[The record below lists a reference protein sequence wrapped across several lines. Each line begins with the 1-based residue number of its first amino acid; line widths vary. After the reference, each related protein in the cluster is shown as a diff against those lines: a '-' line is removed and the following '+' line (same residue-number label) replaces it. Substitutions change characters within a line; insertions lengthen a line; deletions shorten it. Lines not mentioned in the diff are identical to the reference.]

1 VLASSATLFAQSVP
15 VRHPEGTVHGF
26 MVIHTL
32 DKKQI
37 AVGELIQVVR
47 GDRVTTRTTY
57 RFKDGSIDDDIVVFS
72 QRGVFRLI
80 SDHQI
85 QKGPSFPHPSDVA
98 VDAATGQVTVH
109 SDDGGKEKV
118 TTEHVD
124 VPPDLANGMILTLLK
139 NLAPGAGETKLSLLT
154 AMPKVRMV
162 KLAISTVGE
171 DPFTAAG
178 AHHKAMH
185 YVVKIK
191 LGGIEGAVAPIVG
204 KQPHDIE
211 LWIVGGS
218 APALMKMDGPTY
230 EGGPVWQIE
239 QVSAVWPASPDAH
252 PVERK

>member
-1 VLASSATLFAQSVP
+1 MLASTATLAAQSVP

-26 MVIHTL
+26 LVMHTL
-32 DKKQI
+32 DGKQI
-37 AVGELIQVVR
+37 AVGELIQTVR
-47 GDRVTTRTTY
+47 GDRVTARTTY
-57 RFKDGSIDDDIVVFS
+57 RFKDGSIDDDIVVYS
-72 QRGVFRLI
+72 QRGAFRLI

-98 VDAATGQVTVH
+98 VDAVTGQVTVH

-139 NLAPGAGETKLSLLT
+139 NLAPGAGETKLSLLAAT
-154 AMPKVRMV
+154 PKVRMV

-171 DPFTAAG
+171 DPFTAAA

-185 YVVKIK
+185 YVVKIQ
-191 LGGIEGAVAPIVG
+191 LGGIAGAVAPLIG

-211 LWIVGGS
+211 VWIVGGS
-218 APALMKMDGPTY
+218 APAFVKMDGPTY

-239 QVSAVWPASPDAH
+239 LTSPVWPASPDAGL
-252 PVERK
+252 VK